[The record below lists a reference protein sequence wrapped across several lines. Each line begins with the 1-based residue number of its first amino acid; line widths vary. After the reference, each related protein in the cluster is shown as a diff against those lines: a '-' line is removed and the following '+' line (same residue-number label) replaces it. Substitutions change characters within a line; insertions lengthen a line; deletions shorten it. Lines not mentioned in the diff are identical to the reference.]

1 MFVPL
6 GAPGDLVEVDV
17 RERHRNWDRAE
28 IVRLIEPGP
37 DRVAPPCPHFGDCGG
52 CQWQHVSYPAQRA
65 AKERILRSALRRIF
79 PDVAVSA
86 AESPYGYRRRVK
98 VHHSDGKVGF
108 LARRSH
114 RLVPVDRCLLLEPAL
129 QEALDRERPNLRG
142 RGERQICARAN
153 LADADEP
160 NFLVAPEVFA
170 QAGDSADRTLRK
182 AVVAQVRGPRILEL
196 FAGAGNLTRLL
207 SDADVTAVESDER
220 ALALL
225 RKNAPSARAVCT
237 RAEAAIRAFCESGER
252 FDTILLDP
260 PRRGAAELIDDLARL
275 SPPRIVYVSCDP
287 MTLAR
292 DSERLIKRGYAVT
305 SAEGFDLMPQTYHI
319 EAMLVLG
326 RVA

>member
-17 RERHRNWDRAE
+17 RERHRAWDRAE
-28 IVRLIEPGP
+28 IVRVVEPGP
-37 DRVAPPCPHFGDCGG
+37 DRVVPPCPYFGDCGG

-65 AKERILRSALRRIF
+65 AKEQILRSALRRIC
-79 PDVAVSA
+79 PDITVSA
-86 AESPYGYRRRVK
+86 AESPYGYRRRAR
-98 VHHSDGKVGF
+98 VHHADGKVGF

-129 QEALDRERPNLRG
+129 QEALDRDRLNLRG
-142 RGERQICARAN
+142 RGKRQICARAD
-153 LADADEP
+153 LADAGEP
-160 NFLVAPEVFA
+160 PFLVTSEVFA
-170 QAGDSADRTLRK
+170 QAGDAADRTLRR
-182 AVVAQVRGPRILEL
+182 AVVAHVRGPRILEL
-196 FAGAGNLTRLL
+196 FAGAGNFTRLFG
-207 SDADVTAVESDER
+207 DADVTAVESDER

-225 RKNAPSARAVCT
+225 RSNAPSARAMGS
-237 RAEAAIRAFCESGER
+237 RAEAAVRAFRESGER

-260 PRRGAAELIDDLARL
+260 PRKGAAELIDDLARL

-292 DSERLIKRGYAVT
+292 DGERLVSQGYAVA

-319 EAMLVLG
+319 EAMLVLD
-326 RVA
+326 RRR